1 MKFNQFDIESAIS
14 DIIPHGL
21 RKQIA
26 ATTQLYPS
34 MLYGMLNADDER
46 KSFQFGTLQIQS
58 ALDQIDINIGDRHW
72 TQLEWFREM
81 GKPLICQG
89 KSVSVET
96 GKLAKEVA
104 DVIHTYCTGKNL
116 ADQLKEIIEA
126 ERQIETTKKA
136 VLEAIEKE
144 QIRRDIDIPISNA
157 MLFGH
162 KH

>member
-1 MKFNQFDIESAIS
+1 MKFNQYDIETAIS
-14 DIIPHGL
+14 DTIPHGV
-21 RKQIA
+21 RKQVA
-26 ATTQLYPS
+26 AITQIYPS
-34 MLYGMLNADDER
+34 MLYGMLNPDDER
-46 KSFQFGTLQIQS
+46 KSYQFGTLQIQS

-144 QIRRDIDIPISNA
+144 QIRRDIEIPISNA